1 MLCIFLLLPSCLLLK
16 GVIPLDSKI
25 DRRIKDMA
33 VKAAELALDKKA
45 SNVVVLDLKGL
56 STIADYFVI
65 CSGENRAQI
74 RAIAESIDEHF
85 SGEKIQP
92 IGKEGMDTARWVLMD
107 YGDMV
112 VHIFDEETR
121 TFYNLDK
128 FWMDAKR
135 ISVN

>member
-1 MLCIFLLLPSCLLLK
+1 MK
-16 GVIPLDSKI
+16 GAIPLEN
-25 DRRIKDMA
+25 RIKQRA

-45 SNVVVLDLKGL
+45 SNVVILDLKDL
-56 STIADYFVI
+56 SSIADYFVI

-85 SGEKIQP
+85 SKEKIFP
-92 IGKEGMDTARWVLMD
+92 RGKEGMDTARWILMD

-121 TFYNLDK
+121 SYYDLDK
-128 FWMDAKR
+128 FWMDAGR
-135 ISVN
+135 ISVK

>member
-1 MLCIFLLLPSCLLLK
+1 LK
-16 GVIPLDSKI
+16 GAIPLDNKI
-25 DRRIKDMA
+25 KKRA

-45 SNVVVLDLKGL
+45 NNVVILDLKDL

-65 CSGENRAQI
+65 CSGDNRAQI

-85 SGEKIQP
+85 SKEKIFP
-92 IGKEGMDTARWVLMD
+92 LGKEGMDSARWVLMD

-121 TFYNLDK
+121 SYYNLDK
-128 FWMDAKR
+128 FWMDARR
-135 ISVN
+135 ISIE